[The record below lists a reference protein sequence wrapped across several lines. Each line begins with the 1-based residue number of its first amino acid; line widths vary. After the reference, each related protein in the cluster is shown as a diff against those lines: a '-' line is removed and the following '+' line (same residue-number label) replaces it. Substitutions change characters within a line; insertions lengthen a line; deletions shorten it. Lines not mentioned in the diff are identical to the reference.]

1 MGPSID
7 ALLIGD
13 TPEAW
18 IAAGFSVDDDGVCR
32 VGSVRLRLLGDGKY
46 VQGWSLRDIPPGD
59 LDGLSTSVSDAPPA
73 EPATHPN
80 GVVAIDHVVIV
91 SPDVDRTT
99 AALEAA
105 GIGARRT
112 RDTGQYGTPMR
123 QRFFKLGEVILEL
136 IGPKDPAGDGPTRF
150 FGLAY
155 TVADLA
161 ATSALLA
168 GHIGQTK
175 DAVQEGRR
183 IATLRHKDYG
193 MSVATAFM
201 SPEPVQA

>member
-18 IAAGFSVDDDGVCR
+18 RAAGFTVDDDGVCR

-46 VQGWSLRDIPPGD
+46 VQGWSLRGIPEGE
-59 LDGLSTSVSDAPPA
+59 LDGLPTTVSADAAAAPA
-73 EPATHPN
+73 VHPN
-80 GVVAIDHVVIV
+80 GVLSIDHVVIV

-99 AALEAA
+99 AVLGAA
-105 GIGARRT
+105 GIELRRT
-112 RDTGQYGTPMR
+112 RDTGQYGAPMV

-155 TVADLA
+155 TVEDLD

-201 SPEPVQA
+201 TPEPVQA